1 MCAIENVCSFFGDEI
16 RKKIITFDQ
25 SNPMLNEFLNI
36 KYNLNIEN
44 IYDICDASRNSL
56 YIDNNGDVYPC
67 RNYKKKINIDNLYC
81 ELIEKSTD
89 LIKFEMKK
97 SNNSY
102 CQECIF
108 AKECYICPISQN
120 KKYLLCQKIEDK
132 FIDFYDGLKDKII
145 IFNSNYIVFDVNQQV
160 YVVNPSLEVSYIFS
174 EKEKV
179 LFDNIKNGISLLELS
194 KKCNINYYQIS
205 DIIVR
210 LINKGVLMLKWC

>member
-56 YIDNNGDVYPC
+56 YIDNNGDLYPC

-97 SNNSY
+97 SNN
-102 CQECIF
+102 
-108 AKECYICPISQN
+108 
-120 KKYLLCQKIEDK
+120 
-132 FIDFYDGLKDKII
+132 
-145 IFNSNYIVFDVNQQV
+145 
-160 YVVNPSLEVSYIFS
+160 
-174 EKEKV
+174 
-179 LFDNIKNGISLLELS
+179 
-194 KKCNINYYQIS
+194 
-205 DIIVR
+205 
-210 LINKGVLMLKWC
+210 